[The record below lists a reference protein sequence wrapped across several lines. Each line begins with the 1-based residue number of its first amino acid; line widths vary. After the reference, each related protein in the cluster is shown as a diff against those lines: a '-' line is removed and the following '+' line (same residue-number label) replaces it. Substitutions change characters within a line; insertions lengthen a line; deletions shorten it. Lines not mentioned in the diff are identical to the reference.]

1 MVRFRA
7 FTLHLCWFGFIGLH
21 GFGLAYFS
29 TIAWCYWNLSGTY
42 LNVWITY
49 NDLGI
54 GTKHYHSIAVVH
66 GCLAAIYLAYLVWM
80 FGWSFKKRRLVI
92 AVFNVFSRPGNEK
105 KIGTISRLYHSTL
118 ARMGILD
125 VDGPYFDLV
134 LLFREIVETALQTQQ
149 AYRMSLLLPRTEL
162 NRGYA
167 AMLVINC
174 WSTALVH
181 SVFHMDATKRR
192 LLAVLADCALDLV
205 TSVGITTVLL
215 AIYFPDFDVELSGF
229 LHTNGTRTSGS
240 FMFRASFRFYWYAHG
255 VIDLAGHFCFEYDQQ
270 HEQYEETTEYENAK
284 KTEIQAKA
292 PSDDCDP
299 LNPSLSDATD
309 SRTQSKLDIVVASES
324 RITQILFFVWG
335 FAILAVHLY
344 AESISELPQCKM
356 QVKPWMTTEPSCSL
370 LVFDC
375 YESKINGQAS
385 EFISQWSHFD
395 RKTTSRVVI
404 HPAPSSKS
412 RFTKRVSQME
422 VLKVYN
428 STIASWNESAALSQ
442 SYHPNLMMLYLVRVN
457 LPNGELPAG
466 LLSDDFPLALGDIE
480 LCATN
485 LRSLPEDLDLKWP
498 KFASIYLERCELTEV
513 PESLA
518 RLAPFDL
525 SLAMNPISTLPPS
538 LLEGGVGYLHVGSTL
553 ISELPANVTEISSFL
568 VFAWTTRR
576 FPNAFKSNST
586 SGSSLRV
593 WGVGVIVLVLHV
605 HASMQT
611 PLFECTPKVF
621 PMAGALPS
629 CYTVTF
635 DCYCVGISGLKREVT
650 SEWDGFD
657 RSTTVKLRIL
667 HCPSL
672 EVPDS
677 FQDFSGLQDLLVY
690 NSTILDWGDAA
701 ALTNTNHPKMK
712 QMTILRVN
720 MTGGSLPLGF
730 QSLDFPAQL
739 VQIIFSETNL
749 ETLPDDLDA
758 KWLAGSVVQLENSKL
773 VAVPSGLVRSQPYYL
788 VLTGNPITRLPPEL
802 FEGDIQYIYLGR
814 TKVNEL
820 PETVTPISLSTLDIT
835 NTNISYFPSWID
847 PLVEVVLDMYPL
859 VFAGGSIYCSE
870 LEKIMSGVTTD
881 FNRSAHSSLLMNASE
896 ANWEVLNQAVDC
908 SPPLLKTQF
917 SLDYFD
923 ATYGLGQ

>member
-1 MVRFRA
+1 
-7 FTLHLCWFGFIGLH
+7 
-21 GFGLAYFS
+21 
-29 TIAWCYWNLSGTY
+29 
-42 LNVWITY
+42 
-49 NDLGI
+49 
-54 GTKHYHSIAVVH
+54 
-66 GCLAAIYLAYLVWM
+66 
-80 FGWSFKKRRLVI
+80 
-92 AVFNVFSRPGNEK
+92 
-105 KIGTISRLYHSTL
+105 
-118 ARMGILD
+118 MGILD

-229 LHTNGTRTSGS
+229 PPHK
-240 FMFRASFRFYWYAHG
+240 WYEDVWIVHVSSEFQILLVCSWG
-255 VIDLAGHFCFEYDQQ
+255 DLTLRVIFALSMISNMNNMKKLLSMKMPKRRKSKLRHQV
-270 HEQYEETTEYENAK
+270 TTV
-284 KTEIQAKA
+284 I
-292 PSDDCDP
+292 P

-404 HPAPSSKS
+404 HHCPKLEVPDLLKE
-412 RFTKRVSQME
+412 FSQME

-568 VFAWTTRR
+568 VVRVDNTTVSFFWDWIDTLVEHNDIMISVIHPILATNSPYCSDLQRIYDGEQ
-576 FPNAFKSNST
+576 NAFSRPWRDSQ
-586 SGSSLRV
+586 S
-593 WGVGVIVLVLHV
+593 
-605 HASMQT
+605 
-611 PLFECTPKVF
+611 
-621 PMAGALPS
+621 
-629 CYTVTF
+629 
-635 DCYCVGISGLKREVT
+635 
-650 SEWDGFD
+650 
-657 RSTTVKLRIL
+657 RIL
-667 HCPSL
+667 SNASVENWPVLQAAVACGPWPSTWY
-672 EVPDS
+672 P
-677 FQDFSGLQDLLVY
+677 
-690 NSTILDWGDAA
+690 
-701 ALTNTNHPKMK
+701 
-712 QMTILRVN
+712 
-720 MTGGSLPLGF
+720 
-730 QSLDFPAQL
+730 LDFED
-739 VQIIFSETNL
+739 VY
-749 ETLPDDLDA
+749 
-758 KWLAGSVVQLENSKL
+758 
-773 VAVPSGLVRSQPYYL
+773 SGIKDV
-788 VLTGNPITRLPPEL
+788 
-802 FEGDIQYIYLGR
+802 
-814 TKVNEL
+814 
-820 PETVTPISLSTLDIT
+820 
-835 NTNISYFPSWID
+835 
-847 PLVEVVLDMYPL
+847 
-859 VFAGGSIYCSE
+859 
-870 LEKIMSGVTTD
+870 
-881 FNRSAHSSLLMNASE
+881 
-896 ANWEVLNQAVDC
+896 
-908 SPPLLKTQF
+908 
-917 SLDYFD
+917 
-923 ATYGLGQ
+923 